1 MTAPTIVARGHR
13 PGAEPT
19 GDARPRRHR
28 GVLALALGLLVL
40 AVVVSVLTARS
51 TSDVPL
57 APDNP
62 DPDGAR
68 ALAQVL
74 REQGVSVTYVR
85 TTAAALAEAGAGT
98 TLLVLSPET
107 LRTEQ
112 REALAGVAADV
123 VLADVG
129 WGDLAPLTSRVR
141 VDEHAVRESR
151 PAGCD
156 DPHAQAAGEVTSGGP
171 VLSGTD
177 AVLCFAGPEG
187 AGYAAWTEGDR
198 QWRAI
203 ADGWV
208 LSNDG
213 IATEGNAALVL
224 RTLGAHDRLVWYLPS
239 EDDPYGTGTG
249 GGTDPFPLPGP
260 ALLLL
265 ALVGLVVVLWQ
276 GRRLGPVVVERLPV
290 VVRASETTRGRGR
303 LYRRAGA
310 HAHAAAALRAG
321 LVARLAGRVGLPSHA
336 PPHQVV
342 ETLARASGRSEGAVH
357 DVLYGP
363 PPTDDAGLIALTQAL
378 DTLDREV
385 QRG

>member
-1 MTAPTIVARGHR
+1 LARRARRPGGPSRPHGARGGTRRRRPAAAVRRRAAARERAVRRRLLRRRHRLRRGRRLAARGRRRGRAHAPLAHGRPHRARPGGAAVTAPTIVARGHR

-19 GDARPRRHR
+19 DDARPRRHR

-141 VDEHAVRESR
+141 VDGHAVRESR

-213 IATEGNAALVL
+213 IATAGNAARVL
-224 RTLGAHDRLVWYLPS
+224 RTLGAPDRLVWYLPNAC
-239 EDDPYGTGTG
+239 DPYRTGPG
-249 GGTDPFPLPGP
+249 G
-260 ALLLL
+260 
-265 ALVGLVVVLWQ
+265 
-276 GRRLGPVVVERLPV
+276 
-290 VVRASETTRGRGR
+290 
-303 LYRRAGA
+303 
-310 HAHAAAALRAG
+310 
-321 LVARLAGRVGLPSHA
+321 
-336 PPHQVV
+336 
-342 ETLARASGRSEGAVH
+342 
-357 DVLYGP
+357 
-363 PPTDDAGLIALTQAL
+363 
-378 DTLDREV
+378 
-385 QRG
+385 